1 MNSSIEQHKKH
12 VFIDEY
18 ILKRTKFIKKLKY
31 FLIDFFNYI

>member
-18 ILKRTKFIKKLKY
+18 ILKRTTFIKKQKY
-31 FLIDFFNYI
+31 FLFNYI